1 MFVLGGGRAPFE
13 TEESR
18 AGMAKKVVS
27 HMSMAVKASARLGI
41 CSRKDAFAKMFAL
54 ISIRSTLFFP
64 FVEL

>member
-27 HMSMAVKASARLGI
+27 HMSMAVKAYARLGI
-41 CSRKDAFAKMFAL
+41 CSRKDAFAWSMIIVVLRK
-54 ISIRSTLFFP
+54 
-64 FVEL
+64 